1 MLHPSRALA
10 RLAGILYLVVGIAGG
25 FAQLGV
31 RSSVL
36 VIGDA
41 AATADR
47 IRESSDVVRLG
58 FVADV
63 VNVTAFILLAFVL
76 YRLLSPVSQHAAAAF
91 VVLNAIAAAVM
102 GVSLIG
108 HAGALLLAT
117 DATYAAALGTVQAD
131 TLSHLFLEL
140 HAHGYLV
147 AEVFFGLWLVPLGYA
162 VYRSG
167 YFPRVIGPA
176 LAFGGLCYLA
186 TFTITVLSPGFQ
198 PAGWAPLVAMP
209 AGIAEVGFLLWLL
222 VRGASLPVEGS
233 AARRRAEPVPA

>member
-1 MLHPSRALA
+1 MFHPSRALA

-31 RSSVL
+31 RSSLL
-36 VIGDA
+36 VTGDA
-41 AATADR
+41 AGTAGR
-47 IRESSDVVRLG
+47 IRASEDIVRLG
-58 FVADV
+58 FVADI

-76 YRLLSPVSQHAAAAF
+76 YRLLSPVSQRAAAAF

-131 TLSHLFLEL
+131 ALSHLFLEL
-140 HAHGYLV
+140 HGHGYLV

-176 LAFGGLCYLA
+176 LAFGGFCYLA
-186 TFTITVLSPGFQ
+186 TFTLTVASPGFQ
-198 PAGWAPLVAMP
+198 PADWAPLVAMP
-209 AGIAEVGFLLWLL
+209 AGIAEVAFLLWLL
-222 VRGASLPVEGS
+222 VRGANVPVEAS
-233 AARRRAEPVPA
+233 TVRRTPEPVPA